1 MFELLLQ
8 GRRLIVE
15 GPFPLLMS
23 CFQALL
29 LFLQALTLRSGS
41 IQLLLQLTGV
51 LLVARLA
58 KEHKQHWDPRLS
70 ASEEQLCLS
79 SYLDALEVELH
90 SLEAAFGLL
99 VALLQLRLQALNL
112 ELQQVVGPAGHSGGR
127 ADLSAPLQLSHL
139 RKTAVRPGRKTETGG
154 ADTWFRFT
162 CGCCC
167 STL

>member
-58 KEHKQHWDPRLS
+58 KEHKQRWDPRLS

-139 RKTAVRPGRKTETGG
+139 RKTAVRLGRKRGG